1 MATRKRKGM
10 IIKNTG
16 KQSVDVAM
24 ATRTLTLGGGEE
36 APITS
41 EEVRDVQLRELLQIR
56 AINIVRP
63 MTEEEEG
70 DLIVSLGGVR
80 PEPTPAAE

>member
-16 KQSVDVAM
+16 KQPVEVAM
-24 ATRTLTLGGGEE
+24 ATRTITLDGAQES
-36 APITS
+36 PITS
-41 EEVRDVQLRELLQIR
+41 EEVRDVRLRELLQIR

-63 MTEEEEG
+63 LTEEEEH
-70 DLIVSLGGVR
+70 DLIEEITGVR
-80 PEPTPAAE
+80 PQPVE